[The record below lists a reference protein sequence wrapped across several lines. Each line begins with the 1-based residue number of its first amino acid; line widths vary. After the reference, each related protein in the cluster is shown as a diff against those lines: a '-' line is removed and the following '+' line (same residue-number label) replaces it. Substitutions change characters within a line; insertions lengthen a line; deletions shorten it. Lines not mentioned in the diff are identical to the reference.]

1 MDNFQE
7 KINMTF
13 FDEKLDIEENSF
25 EALNLGKTVM
35 VTIYNPSTAR
45 SSIMSFTVPHDQIQS
60 FYFLIKNLKTNFSYY
75 SY

>member
-13 FDEKLDIEENSF
+13 FDEKLDIDENSF

-45 SSIMSFTVPHDQIQS
+45 SSIMSFTVPHDQMQS
-60 FYFLIKNLKTNFSYY
+60 FFKKKNLKSNSTI
-75 SY
+75 